1 MRYHGAL
8 TVLARRV
15 ILLEARALTTD
26 RRPQLYVVYED
37 DALPAE
43 ARPADV
49 VLRVVYEDETR
60 VQDP

>member
-15 ILLEARALTTD
+15 ILLEAHARATSC
-26 RRPQLYVVYED
+26 RPQFYVVYED

-43 ARPADV
+43 ARPTDV
-49 VLRVVYEDETR
+49 VVRVVYEEEAR
-60 VQDP
+60 AQDP